1 MFALQ
6 QVRLL
11 LKLLALLL
19 AMLVLFVNKISS
31 YKFNGQRYSD
41 HGFCLK
47 SCLHI
52 VWMSQNSRTK
62 RHTMNQVVYKQACQ
76 TALHLSASHLPNENG
91 SVLQNN
97 RFQTSEFFN

>member
-1 MFALQ
+1 L
-6 QVRLL
+6 
-11 LKLLALLL
+11 
-19 AMLVLFVNKISS
+19 
-31 YKFNGQRYSD
+31 
-41 HGFCLK
+41 
-47 SCLHI
+47 
-52 VWMSQNSRTK
+52 SQNCRTK